1 MPLDLSPREHDV
13 ARLVA
18 RGMTNVEIA
27 TDLGISP
34 LTAKWHVSE
43 ILRKLGL
50 TRRVLL
56 ALRVRDECEKSRRAA
71 G

>member
-1 MPLDLSPREHDV
+1 MPLDLSPRERDV

-18 RGMTNVEIA
+18 RGLTNGEIA
-27 TDLGISP
+27 RDLGISP

-50 TRRVLL
+50 ARRVQL
-56 ALRVRDECEKSRRAA
+56 ALRVRDECEESRRAA

>member
-13 ARLVA
+13 AHLVA
-18 RGMTNVEIA
+18 RGLTNAEIA
-27 TDLGISP
+27 STLGISP

-43 ILRKLGL
+43 ILRKLGVS
-50 TRRVLL
+50 RRVQL
-56 ALRVRDECEKSRRAA
+56 AMRVRDEADESRPAA